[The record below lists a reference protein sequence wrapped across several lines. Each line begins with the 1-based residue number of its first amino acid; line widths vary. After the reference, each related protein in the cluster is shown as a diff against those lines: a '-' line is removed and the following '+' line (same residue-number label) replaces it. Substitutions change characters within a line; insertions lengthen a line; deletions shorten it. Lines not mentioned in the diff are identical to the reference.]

1 MAGALLWTTIAFLF
15 AHELDAV
22 RAREWRV
29 LPLTAFLPDPTGR
42 AVFIWAHVPLTLLMI
57 WIAGQPAGGP
67 AALAL
72 AGFAVVHLVL
82 HLGYRHHPD
91 HDFHGV
97 GAWAL
102 IVIPALSGSAQIA
115 IRLAG

>member
-1 MAGALLWTTIAFLF
+1 MESAALWTTIALLI

-29 LPLTAFLPDPTGR
+29 LPLTAFLPDLTGR
-42 AVFIWAHVPLTLLMI
+42 AVFIWAHVPLTILMI
-57 WIAGQPAGGP
+57 WIAQLSADHP

-72 AGFAVVHLVL
+72 AGFAVL
-82 HLGYRHHPD
+82 HLGLHLAYRRHSE

-97 GAWAL
+97 GPWAL
-102 IVIPALSGSAQIA
+102 IVAPALSGTGQILTA
-115 IRLAG
+115 LIA

>member
-1 MAGALLWTTIAFLF
+1 MASALLWFTIALLI

-29 LPLTAFLPDPTGR
+29 LPLTAFLPDRTGR
-42 AVFIWAHVPLTLLMI
+42 AVFVWAHVPLTLLVI
-57 WIAGQPAGGP
+57 WIAGLAPEHP

-72 AGFAVVHLVL
+72 AGFALVHLGL
-82 HLGYRHHPD
+82 HLAYRRHPA

-97 GAWAL
+97 GPWAL
-102 IVIPALSGSAQIA
+102 IVLPALTGTAQ
-115 IRLAG
+115 LVVSLTG

>member
-1 MAGALLWTTIAFLF
+1 MANALLWTTIALLV

-42 AVFIWAHVPLTLLMI
+42 IVFIWAHVPLTLLLL
-57 WIAGQPAGGP
+57 WIAGLAPDHP

-72 AGFAVVHLVL
+72 AGFAIL
-82 HLGYRHHPD
+82 HLGLHLAYRRHPA
-91 HDFHGV
+91 HDFHGA
-97 GAWAL
+97 GPWAL
-102 IVIPALSGSAQIA
+102 IVAPALSGAGQIVVA
-115 IRLAG
+115 LVG